1 MTEKPTCEELE
12 KRVKDLEEEL
22 ARCRQTVEALAEKEA
37 RIRKMAN
44 QVPEMLFQFVA
55 HRDGSFS
62 VPYFNDRL
70 YEYTGY
76 TPEEMMKTP
85 SIMGKRIYPE
95 DIVLVRSKIEESLK
109 TLNEL
114 SLDWRLI
121 GPDNGVR
128 WIQSKSIPQLMENGD
143 VHWDGMSVDITERKL
158 AEEEVRESQRKY
170 HALFD
175 KMLDG
180 CSLHE
185 IICDENGKPVN
196 YRFLD
201 VNPAFKKITGYSDK
215 DIIGKTVLELIP
227 NTDPFLIETFGK
239 VALTGEPV
247 SFEYCAKDTG
257 QRHVIS
263 AYQPAERQ
271 FATVFQ
277 DITEQKKVQEEL
289 EQSQEYL
296 KAIMK
301 NTSDY
306 IVIRDKNGFPVLF
319 NSSAEKLA
327 KKAMGIDLN
336 ADMKPHKLL
345 TDKKEV
351 TMLDNLIERALN
363 GEELKF
369 EYSYPITDEG
379 LRHFEI
385 CYNPILQDGKVQGFI
400 QVARD
405 ITERRKMEEILK
417 KSHDELEKRVKARTK
432 ELRKANESLNEKTL
446 DLQEVNTA
454 LKVLLERRE
463 KDKEDIGQNVILNVK
478 ELMVPYI
485 MKLKNGPLTE
495 RQQSYLELL
504 EAGLQQI
511 ISPFAQRL
519 SSRYLSITPG
529 EMRVANLLKEGKT
542 SKEIAE
548 ILNSTE
554 RAVVAHR
561 SNLRKKLGLKKK
573 NNLRTHLL
581 SLQ

>member
-1 MTEKPTCEELE
+1 MAEKPTCEELE
-12 KRVKDLEEEL
+12 KRIRDLETEIL
-22 ARCRQTVEALAEKEA
+22 RCRQTIEELSQKEA
-37 RIRKMAN
+37 RLSKMAN

-62 VPYFNDRL
+62 VPYFNDRV
-70 YEYTGY
+70 YQYTGY
-76 TPEEMMKTP
+76 KAEEIMQDP
-85 SIMGKRIYPE
+85 AVMGKRIYPD
-95 DIVLVRSKIEESLK
+95 DIELVRSKIEQSVKNLS
-109 TLNEL
+109 EL
-114 SLDWRLI
+114 SLDYRLI
-121 GPDNGVR
+121 GPDNVVR
-128 WIQSKSIPQLMENGD
+128 WIQSKAIPQLMENGD
-143 VHWDGMSVDITERKL
+143 VHWDGISVDITERKL
-158 AEEEVRESQRKY
+158 AEEAIQESQRKY
-170 HALFD
+170 YALFD

-180 CSLHE
+180 CALHE

-201 VNPAFKKITGYSDK
+201 VNPAFKKLTGYRDK

-227 NTDPFLIETFGK
+227 NIDPFLIETFGR

-247 SFEYCAKDTG
+247 SFEYRSKETG
-257 QRHVIS
+257 QHHVIS

-271 FATVFQ
+271 FATIFQ
-277 DITEQKKVQEEL
+277 DVTEQKKVQEEL
-289 EQSQEYL
+289 EKSQEYL

-306 IVIRDKNGFPVLF
+306 IVIRDKDGFPVLF
-319 NSSAEKLA
+319 NSSAEKIA
-327 KKAMGIDLN
+327 KKALGIDLN
-336 ADMKPHKLL
+336 SGVKPHKLL

-351 TMLDNLIERALN
+351 ALLDSLHKRALN
-363 GEELKF
+363 GEEFKI
-369 EYSYPITDEG
+369 EYSYPITDED

-385 CYNPILQDGKVQGFI
+385 TFDPVLQDGRVNGFI

-417 KSHDELEKRVKARTK
+417 KTNDELEKRVKARTK
-432 ELRKANESLNEKTL
+432 ELRKTNEALHEKTL

-463 KDKEDIGQNVILNVK
+463 KDKEDIGQKVILNVK

-485 MKLKNGPLTE
+485 LKLKKGPLTE
-495 RQQSYLELL
+495 RQQSYLELI
-504 EAGLQQI
+504 ESGLQQI
-511 ISPFAQRL
+511 ISPFSQRL

-573 NNLRTHLL
+573 SNLRTYLL

>member
-12 KRVKDLEEEL
+12 KRVRDLEEEVL
-22 ARCRQTVEALAEKEA
+22 RCRQTIEALTEKEA
-37 RIRKMAN
+37 RLSKMAN

-55 HRDGSFS
+55 HSDGSFS
-62 VPYFNDRL
+62 VPYFNDQL
-70 YEYTGY
+70 YQYTGY
-76 TPEEMMKTP
+76 KPEELMKSP
-85 SIMGKRIYPE
+85 AIMGKSIHSD
-95 DIVLVRSKIEESLK
+95 DIELVRSKIEESLK

-128 WIQSKSIPQLMENGD
+128 WIQSKAIPQLMENGD
-143 VHWDGMSVDITERKL
+143 VHWDGISVDITERKL
-158 AEEEVRESQRKY
+158 AEEAVRESQRKY

-196 YRFLD
+196 YRFID
-201 VNPAFKKITGYSDK
+201 VNPAFNKLTGYRDK

-247 SFEYCAKDTG
+247 SFEYYAKDTG
-257 QRHVIS
+257 QHHVIS
-263 AYQPAERQ
+263 AYQPEERQ
-271 FATVFQ
+271 FATIFQ
-277 DITEQKKVQEEL
+277 DVTERKKVQEEL

-306 IVIRDKNGFPVLF
+306 IVIRDKDGFPALF
-319 NSSAEKLA
+319 NSSAERIA
-327 KKAMGIDLN
+327 KKALGIDLN
-336 ADMKPHKLL
+336 ATMKPHKFLA
-345 TDKKEV
+345 DKKEV
-351 TMLDNLIERALN
+351 ALLDNLHKRALN
-363 GEELKF
+363 GEEFKI
-369 EYSYPITDEG
+369 EYSYPITDDD

-385 CYNPILQDGKVQGFI
+385 TYNPILQDGKVNGFI

-417 KSHDELEKRVKARTK
+417 KSHDELEKRVKERTK
-432 ELRKANESLNEKTL
+432 ELRKSNEALQEKTL

-454 LKVLLERRE
+454 LKVLLERRD

-485 MKLKNGPLTE
+485 TKLKKGTLTE

-504 EAGLQQI
+504 ETGLQQI
-511 ISPFAQRL
+511 ISPFSQRL

-529 EMRVANLLKEGKT
+529 EMQVANLLKEGKT

-573 NNLRTHLL
+573 NNLRTYLL